1 MKLTIIKPAYAAITN
16 PALKNFGDDTTGGAG
31 LAFYIS
37 QLWKTLVVVGGL
49 AFLLYTIIGGITWV
63 MAGGDKAK
71 VEGAQKHLTNGLTGL
86 IILAASYAIMAVV
99 SEVVGINI
107 LNIDWTFGP

>member
-1 MKLTIIKPAYAAITN
+1 MFIKPAYAAITN
-16 PALKNFGDDTTGGAG
+16 PALSNFGSDTTGGAG

-49 AFLLYTIIGGITWV
+49 AFLIYTIIGAISWI

-71 VEGAQKHLTNGLTGL
+71 VESAQKHITNGVTGL
-86 IILAASYAIMAVV
+86 IILAASYAIVALI
-99 SEVVGINI
+99 SEVIGINI